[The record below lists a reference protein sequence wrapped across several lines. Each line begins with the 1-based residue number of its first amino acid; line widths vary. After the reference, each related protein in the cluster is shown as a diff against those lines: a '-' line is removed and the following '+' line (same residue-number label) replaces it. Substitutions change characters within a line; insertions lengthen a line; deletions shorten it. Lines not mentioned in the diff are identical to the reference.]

1 MDLPTEKQQPN
12 IRPESFDMMFY
23 GAIDGI
29 GKSSLGASI
38 PEILICDP
46 DYSCKALPGFIVNI
60 EDWRQAIDLLKTL
73 QKGFPEKY
81 SGIFLDNLNIFHDL
95 LFADFIKREGHPA
108 DKNDMGKTWSKL
120 TKEYISWLRDMRRT
134 CPNKLFVASAHSNM
148 IEVKIKNVPF
158 SRYVPAIPGGG
169 PRGAY
174 RQTMESFDII
184 GFMNKE
190 TGKTISP
197 PKDARADLS
206 TIPISE
212 GKEEL
217 VIHFYGSQYYEAKD
231 NSHRLPESVKLTNDW
246 RDDWKMIL
254 EAFMKGES

>member
-1 MDLPTEKQQPN
+1 MDLPQTKQSPR
-12 IRPESFDMMFY
+12 ITPESFNWLFD
-23 GAIDGI
+23 GSNDGI
-29 GKSSLGASI
+29 GKSSLLCSV
-38 PEILICDP
+38 PDLLIIDP
-46 DYSCKALPGFIVNI
+46 DYSCKALPGYIINI
-60 EDWRQAIDLLKTL
+60 ENWRQALDFLKTI
-73 QKGFPEKY
+73 QKEFPKKY
-81 SGIFLDNLNIFHDL
+81 SGLGIDNLNIFHDL
-95 LFADFIKREGHPA
+95 LFEDFVKREGHPA

-120 TKEYISWLRDMRRT
+120 TKEYIYWIRDLRRASSD
-134 CPNKLFVASAHSNM
+134 KLFLATSHTNM
-148 IEVKIKNVPF
+148 VEVKIKNVPF

-174 RQTMESFDII
+174 RQTMETFDII

-231 NSHRLPESVKLTNDW
+231 NSHMLPERVTLSNDW
-246 RDDWKMIL
+246 TQDWKLIL
-254 EAFMKGES
+254 DAFGKEK

>member
-1 MDLPTEKQQPN
+1 MELPQEKTIPKVSA
-12 IRPESFDMMFY
+12 ESFNWLFD
-23 GAIDGI
+23 GSNDGI
-29 GKSSLGASI
+29 GKSSLLCSV
-38 PEILICDP
+38 PDLLIIDP
-46 DYSCKALPGFIVNI
+46 DGSCKALPGYIVDI
-60 EDWRQAIDLLKTL
+60 ENWRQALDFLKTI
-73 QKGFPEKY
+73 QKEFPSRY
-81 SGIFLDNLNIFHDL
+81 SGLGIDNINIFHDL
-95 LFADFIKREGHPA
+95 LFEDFIKREKHPA
-108 DKNDMGKTWSKL
+108 DANDMGKTWNKL
-120 TKEYISWLRDMRRT
+120 TKEYISWLRDLRRAT
-134 CPNKLFVASAHSNM
+134 PGLFIATAHTNM
-148 IEVKIKNVPF
+148 VEVKIKNVPY

-174 RQTMESFDII
+174 RQTMETFDII

-206 TIPISE
+206 TIPITE

-246 RDDWKMIL
+246 REDWAIIL
-254 EAFMKGES
+254 SEFEKEN